1 MAEDATKA
9 GGAAWMFG
17 LLSWLVPGIGHLL
30 QGRWRRGVLLG
41 GCVIGLFA
49 AGLLLGGHLFDLTDF
64 SGGLLA
70 QVFGL
75 FDLGSGLL
83 YGVAQMLGLSAANTS
98 ESAARST
105 YEYGNTFLMIAGLV
119 NYLVMLD
126 AFDISAGRK
135 N

>member
-1 MAEDATKA
+1 
-9 GGAAWMFG
+9 
-17 LLSWLVPGIGHLL
+17 
-30 QGRWRRGVLLG
+30 VLLG